1 MDANFFQYNTA
12 IQQITQ
18 QEQGE
23 AIDMLS
29 VFQGCWYKEN
39 YILLWDW
46 IGCTQ
51 IIFSI
56 IILAFG
62 IIVWLMNLTN

>member
-1 MDANFFQYNTA
+1 MDANSFQYNTA

-39 YILLWDW
+39 YILLWGLDRMHANY
-46 IGCTQ
+46 IFYYY
-51 IIFSI
+51 FSI
-56 IILAFG
+56 WNYCLG
-62 IIVWLMNLTN
+62 